1 MSILNQLFMEVQS
14 HGNDYEDLVIK
25 RFTGL
30 TKKEYDK
37 LKGKGGYTSSMDI
50 VKGLLSNK
58 DRSVKTAKN
67 NKVDCGDILRRM
79 NEKEYEIIVGQYRQ
93 DGGNKVVHTEYV
105 FNIKPEDYDKL
116 WGTMKYELV
125 EEFNKF
131 VKSIPAGR
139 EAQQATK
146 GERTRIKN
154 NISCKDALMVIHPKV
169 DSKKQRRVQCSFKIN
184 EMIAAGVEYTKTPIN
199 IVIKSS
205 ERTFNK

>member
-169 DSKKQRRVQCSFKIN
+169 DSKSQRRVQCSFKIDQ
-184 EMIAAGVEYTKTPIN
+184 MISSGVEYTKKDIN

-205 ERTFNK
+205 ARKFNK